1 MGKEVSFNRLIGIET
16 EYGLYVEGHSASDQ
30 VEDASEFIKCL
41 PISAFRGWDY
51 SFESPRSDIRG
62 FKVDKLA
69 IDPIDAQWD
78 EGRQTPESQ
87 LREDRVLINGA
98 RFYNDHGHPEYSTPE
113 CLRLLDLVA
122 HDLAG
127 ERIVNA
133 TAEEFEKKIGKK
145 VKVYKNN
152 SDFHGASYGT
162 HENYLV
168 SREVSA
174 ESLIQGL
181 LPFLVVRQV
190 LVGAGKVGSEVGKPC
205 KYQISQRSEFFHEVA
220 NVETLYRRPI
230 FNTRDEPH
238 CDTQKWMRLHVICGD
253 ANRMPWCTAMKAGML
268 KLVLDLIEL
277 GECPKWRIKN
287 PVRVIS
293 EISKDESFAWK
304 IELEGSSWTTALE
317 ILESYLRCSEHF
329 LGGRDNETDWII
341 NEWRQALE
349 DISKDKYLL
358 KDRVD
363 WVAKLSLLEDFAFS
377 EGKWKND
384 VMQALDLEYHNIDKS
399 KSLFHALQDMGLVK
413 ELVNDS
419 RVHDAMTTPP
429 QDTRAKIRGDLI
441 RESSNNVKTVCW
453 RRAVLKDG
461 SIQEFEV

>member
-1 MGKEVSFNRLIGIET
+1 MGKEVTGKRIIGIET

-30 VEDASEFIKCL
+30 MEDASEFIKCL
-41 PISAFRGWDY
+41 PFSAFKGWDY
-51 SFESPRSDIRG
+51 SFESPRNDIRG

-78 EGRQTPESQ
+78 EGRKIPESQ
-87 LREDRVLINGA
+87 LREDRVLTNGA

-113 CLRLLDLVA
+113 CSRLLDLVA

-127 ERIVNA
+127 EKIVND
-133 TAEEFEKKIGKK
+133 TAIEFEKKIGKR

-168 SREVSA
+168 SREVSK

-181 LPFLVVRQV
+181 LPFLVVRQI

-230 FNTRDEPH
+230 FNTRDEAH
-238 CDTQKWMRLHVICGD
+238 CDSQKWIRLHVICGD
-253 ANRMPWCTAMKAGML
+253 ANRMPWCTAMKTGMS
-268 KLVLDLIEL
+268 KLALDLIEL

-287 PVRVIS
+287 PVREIS
-293 EISKDESFAWK
+293 EISKDESYKWK

-329 LGGRDNETDWII
+329 LKGRDNETDWII
-341 NEWRQALE
+341 SEWRQALE
-349 DISKDKYLL
+349 DLPKDKYLL

-384 VMQALDLEYHNIDKS
+384 VMQSLDLEYHNIDKS
-399 KSLFHALQDMGLVK
+399 ESLFHSLQDMGLVK

-419 RVHDAMTTPP
+419 RVQDAVTTPP

-441 RESSNNVKTVCW
+441 RESLDNVKTVCW
-453 RRAVLKDG
+453 RRAILKDG